1 MRRMQAINSRNNFIH
16 SEYPVLCFYSIKWS
30 GSLFDNVSGSLS
42 MYCCSTKDQTVSDK
56 MKIKVKRKRWKASL
70 ISSNNYPLSIKMQFG
85 FVKYMFIFGF
95 SFDLILHYEFLYTL
109 VRNTPYVLKLLVK
122 WLNSYISI
130 LMYFDFVNSHY
141 YDFNVK
147 RLQ

>member
-1 MRRMQAINSRNNFIH
+1 MQRMQAINSGNNFIH
-16 SEYPVLCFYSIKWS
+16 SEYPVLYFYSIKWS

-109 VRNTPYVLKLLVK
+109 VRNIKFYCHTIQRMFWNY
-122 WLNSYISI
+122 
-130 LMYFDFVNSHY
+130 
-141 YDFNVK
+141 
-147 RLQ
+147 

>member
-1 MRRMQAINSRNNFIH
+1 MRRMQAINSRNYFIH

-95 SFDLILHYEFLYTL
+95 SFDLILYYEFLYTL

-122 WLNSYISI
+122 WLYSYISI
-130 LMYFDFVNSHY
+130 LMYFDFINSYY

>member
-1 MRRMQAINSRNNFIH
+1 MRRMQAINWRNYFIH

-95 SFDLILHYEFLYTL
+95 SFDLILYYEFLYTL

-122 WLNSYISI
+122 WLYSYISI
-130 LMYFDFVNSHY
+130 LMYFDFINSYY